1 MCYEES
7 LQQKYKN
14 DGFHGNQRFM
24 WKSFNE
30 SYNIMRNKKALYES
44 IMTAIAKEVKRAINE

>member
-7 LQQKYKN
+7 LQQKYKK

-24 WKSFNE
+24 WKPFNE
-30 SYNIMRNKKALYES
+30 SYNIMRNKKDNR
-44 IMTAIAKEVKRAINE
+44 K

>member
-7 LQQKYKN
+7 LQQKYKK

-30 SYNIMRNKKALYES
+30 SYNIMRNKKALFILLLTFIYIIS
-44 IMTAIAKEVKRAINE
+44 LILK